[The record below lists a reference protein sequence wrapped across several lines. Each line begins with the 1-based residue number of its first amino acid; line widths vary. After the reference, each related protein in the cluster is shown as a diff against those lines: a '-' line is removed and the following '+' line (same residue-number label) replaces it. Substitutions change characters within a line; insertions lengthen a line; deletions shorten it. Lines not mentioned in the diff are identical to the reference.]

1 MIVIAH
7 LPVQMWASVA
17 LPTASVATAHSLC
30 MAGKAAKF
38 LGKLGQKLARN
49 VYNEAGEALQGHMRT
64 AADLRATLAP
74 CYTGASTSRMLYW
87 AI

>member
-1 MIVIAH
+1 
-7 LPVQMWASVA
+7 
-17 LPTASVATAHSLC
+17 

-74 CYTGASTSRMLYW
+74 CCNGAAHQYGVMGHLEPHLFALQLLWCQLSLTAAPW
-87 AI
+87 GF